1 MKDSL
6 SNLLMS
12 SVHQVTQQVIAPS
25 ETDNQRLKLKYETQA
40 VTVIKEKIAYYKKT
54 NNKHKLAIYE
64 SKLKGKRS
72 VISSLRSFLK

>member
-1 MKDSL
+1 MRDSF

-12 SVHQVTQQVIAPS
+12 SVHKATQQVFS

-40 VTVIKEKIAYYKKT
+40 VTVIKEKIAHYKKT